1 MSATESESGTGRL
14 PRGLERHN
22 LAELPPGVAQVLY
35 ERDQLLWLKLDS
47 SHCSSCAD
55 FSIESVK
62 AQFATAPDFFSS
74 HWSVENAVR
83 HKQAALSPAA
93 VLGGDGLPAGAW
105 YCSSIL
111 QDDSDALASF
121 SASVPFAT
129 PGSEILDA
137 EHDDGVWLFI
147 GANPAAANET
157 QDTPALKK
165 RRVANS
171 KMQGGSAIQGRP
183 EHTDDVDHSGTW
195 HVQLQGSKT
204 WYVRPQL
211 ESDEWDGDPP
221 TLAHK
226 TGAEKGP
233 NGGWRLRIH
242 VGAGEMLL
250 INTRL
255 WWHRTEIEE
264 QPGGPKG
271 LSISYARDFY
281 LDDEDDVYGDE
292 GEDGENDDSEDSD
305 DNVGEDNGTCAKDAL
320 KANAPDTLDP
330 RMRAKQDT
338 AAGDTLLR
346 GEEIPEG
353 LPCSLE
359 ANCEIVEEGEHGNR
373 VLVALRAV
381 STGEALAIAA
391 REDEEYDEWELD
403 PNTGEMVRV
412 DRERSDT
419 DGKA

>member
-1 MSATESESGTGRL
+1 MTETERL
-14 PRGLERHN
+14 PRGLERHS

-47 SHCSSCAD
+47 SQCSSCAE
-55 FSIESVK
+55 FSIDSVK
-62 AQFATAPDFFSS
+62 SQFATAPGFFSS

-93 VLGGDGLPAGAW
+93 VLGGDVLPAGAW

-111 QDDSDALASF
+111 QDDNDALAAF

-129 PGSEILDA
+129 PSPEVLDA

-147 GANPAAANET
+147 GANPASANET

-171 KMQGGSAIQGRP
+171 KMQKASAIQGRP

-204 WYVRPQL
+204 WYVRPHL
-211 ESDEWDGDPP
+211 ESDEWGEDPP

-233 NGGWRLRIH
+233 NGGWRLRIN

-264 QPGGPKG
+264 QAGGPKG

-281 LDDEDDVYGDE
+281 LNDEDD
-292 GEDGENDDSEDSD
+292 DSD
-305 DNVGEDNGTCAKDAL
+305 DDVVEDGGTCARDAL

-338 AAGDTLLR
+338 AAGATLLR

-359 ANCEIVEEGEHGNR
+359 ANCEVVEKGEHAER

-381 STGEALAIAA
+381 SAGEALAIAP

-412 DRERSDT
+412 DRERSDSDE